1 MQVKI
6 KVPYGVKVVVLQGMR
21 YEADPYG
28 FIYAHEKDAEMILKD
43 PAYKRDGKRDGLV
56 DTSKADDMGTNI
68 SNSVLKKTQE
78 AEKKLEGASEKKA

>member
-6 KVPYGVKVVVLQGMR
+6 KVPYGTKVVVLPGMR

-28 FIYAHEKDAEMILKD
+28 FIYAHEKDAEMICKD

-56 DTSKADDMGTNI
+56 DSAKADNMGTMI

-78 AEKKLEGASEKKA
+78 AEKKLEGAAEKKA

>member
-6 KVPYGVKVVVLQGMR
+6 KVPYGVKVVVLPGMR

-28 FIYAHEKDAEMILKD
+28 FIYAHEKDAEMICKD

-56 DTSKADDMGTNI
+56 DASKADDMGTNI
-68 SNSVLKKTQE
+68 SNLVLQKTQE
-78 AEKKLEGASEKKA
+78 AEKKLENAAEKKA

>member
-6 KVPYGVKVVVLQGMR
+6 KVPYGTKVVVLPGMR

-43 PAYKRDGKRDGLV
+43 PSYKRDGKRDGLV
-56 DTSKADDMGTNI
+56 DTAKADEVGTRI
-68 SNSVLKKTQE
+68 SQAVAANSEAAKAKLAAIGKKE
-78 AEKKLEGASEKKA
+78 D

>member
-6 KVPYGVKVVVLQGMR
+6 KVPYGVKVVVLEGMR

-28 FIYAHEKDAEMILKD
+28 FIYAHENDAERICKD

-78 AEKKLEGASEKKA
+78 AEKKLEGAAEKKA

>member
-6 KVPYGVKVVVLQGMR
+6 KVPYGTKVVVLPGMR
-21 YEADPYG
+21 YETDPYG

-43 PAYKRDGKRDGLV
+43 PAYKRDGKREGLV

-68 SNSVLKKTQE
+68 SNLVLQKTQE
-78 AEKKLEGASEKKA
+78 AEKKLEGAAEKKA